1 MRSKRLWN
9 ECRKLSE
16 HLQTIARRLKR
27 IDAVLRNLARPE
39 GGRGGARWILGGS
52 DWQWRPFAAL
62 SSRWAPPASTKISCN
77 ARRVVITTTIV
88 QRGPYKRATNT
99 TSSASLVLRR
109 RKGRALPPGSILA
122 VQKRKINMRPALPSM
137 ALASKTAVAPTL
149 DQCRW

>member
-1 MRSKRLWN
+1 
-9 ECRKLSE
+9 
-16 HLQTIARRLKR
+16 
-27 IDAVLRNLARPE
+27 
-39 GGRGGARWILGGS
+39 
-52 DWQWRPFAAL
+52 
-62 SSRWAPPASTKISCN
+62 
-77 ARRVVITTTIV
+77 V

-149 DQCRW
+149 DQCR